1 MPQALMPHTDHE
13 ELVKN
18 AALDHADAQTMDTLP
33 MRGVSDMRAI
43 PQQRQTQSLR
53 QSAALHLSHQI
64 GNQAFIRRVV
74 NAVQRE
80 DVSSGAG
87 DAQEM
92 GATASPVDTPEERKK
107 RAIKGALLGSQP
119 PMKIATE
126 MCGDP
131 ASSGSVQ
138 GNADQVL
145 GATSAVS
152 KALTDAKNTQ

>member
-1 MPQALMPHTDHE
+1 MPQTMISHTDHDD
-13 ELVKN
+13 LVKN
-18 AALDHADAQTMDTLP
+18 ATQAEAETPASDALST
-33 MRGVSDMRAI
+33 RGLSELRAL
-43 PQQRQTQSLR
+43 PQQRQTQSVR
-53 QSAALHLSHQI
+53 QSAAQHLSRQI
-64 GNQAFIRRVV
+64 GNQAFIRRMV

-80 DVSSGAG
+80 DVPSGGG

-119 PMKIATE
+119 VMKTGAE
-126 MCGDP
+126 LCGDP
-131 ASSGSVQ
+131 ASTGSVQ